1 MICKV
6 VGVMVCAVHSLLYT
20 FKKVGCGL
28 FNSLKRSLDL
38 NETCSSFN
46 INLFNRFMTLLL
58 VCTYTVHV
66 LASVEE
72 KTVM

>member
-6 VGVMVCAVHSLLYT
+6 VGVMVCAVRALLYT
-20 FKKVGCGL
+20 FKKVVCGL
-28 FNSLKRSLDL
+28 FNSLKRSFYL
-38 NETCSSFN
+38 NETFN
-46 INLFNRFMTLLL
+46 VNPFNRFMTLLL

>member
-6 VGVMVCAVHSLLYT
+6 VGVMVGAVCALLYT

-38 NETCSSFN
+38 NETCSS
-46 INLFNRFMTLLL
+46 NLFNRFMTLLL

>member
-6 VGVMVCAVHSLLYT
+6 VGVMVCAVRSLLYT

-46 INLFNRFMTLLL
+46 VNRFMTLLL

>member
-6 VGVMVCAVHSLLYT
+6 VGVMVCAVRALLYT

-28 FNSLKRSLDL
+28 FHSLKRSLDW

-46 INLFNRFMTLLL
+46 FNLFKRFMTLLL
-58 VCTYTVHV
+58 VCTCTVHV